1 MTTVDSG
8 STVTEKRRRLWW
20 GRLEARRVGTADRAT
35 ARPAFASLLAVGVL
49 LASLAICTAPALAAP
64 GAIPSL
70 VSPTHPSPTVWYSNA
85 NPSFSWSPASVAGSA
100 VAGYSFVLDQHEK
113 TDPDA
118 TSERVSL
125 SYLPSVPYTV
135 GSSPTEDRVVD
146 LNGDGKLDIVLENSG
161 SNTISV
167 LLGNGDG
174 TFQPK
179 VDYATG
185 TQPWSMDVGDVNGDG
200 KPDVVTCDLA
210 ASSASVLINNGDGT
224 FKPKVDYT
232 TGAGSLPE
240 CLRLGDVNGDGKLD
254 IVSANAGTNN
264 VGVLINNGDGT
275 FGAPATFSTDTHPTS
290 IDMGDLNGDGKQD
303 LVTANYNTNNVSV
316 LFGNGNGTFQP
327 AINYACGSQPETVAV
342 ADLNRDGK
350 PDVVT
355 VNYNPSCASVLLN
368 KGDGTGALMS
378 HVDYT
383 TGAGPYSLD
392 VADLNHDGAPDLVTT
407 NHADNSISIL
417 YGNGD
422 GTFVAKTDRPTGA
435 GPFWVALGDL
445 NGDGYGDL
453 VVTEESANTAS
464 VWVGNAFLAASFT
477 GKADGEWYFHVCALD
492 SLGVAGPTATR
503 MIRIDT
509 TAPVTGAD
517 GLQVSPTTGW
527 QTADQLVKL
536 SATDA
541 GGSGVGAIHYTLD
554 GGDQQT
560 YSGPFTVS
568 GSASH
573 TVTYWSVDTA
583 GNSETPHTGYVNI
596 GVSLRRTTATGLQLS
611 PTTGWQNTSQLVTL
625 SANDAGSGLAATY
638 YTLNGGDTQTYS
650 APFTVSGQGS
660 HEVTYWSVDALGN
673 PETPHTGYVN
683 IDTTAPVT
691 GADGLQLSP
700 TTGWQTADQLVKLS
714 ATDAGGS
721 GVGAIHYT
729 LDGGDQQTYSGP
741 FTVSGSASHT
751 VTYWSVD
758 TAGNSET
765 PHTGYVNI
773 GVSLRRT
780 TATGLQ
786 LSPTTGWQN
795 TSQLVTLSANDAGS
809 GLAATYYTLNG
820 GDTQTYSA
828 PFTVSGQGSH
838 EVTYWSVDALGNPE
852 TPHTGYVNID
862 TVVPTV
868 VADAPSAWSAVPV
881 TVQLHAA
888 DAGGSGLAGTQ
899 YRLQGSADWL
909 PAVGDAFTVAA
920 PAGGANDGL
929 HAYEFRALDTAG
941 NVSVSGGC
949 TVRIDTT
956 APVVTSDADAY
967 WHNSAVTVHL
977 TASDS
982 GAGMTG
988 GSAALLFRMV
998 SDNGVAV
1005 ARDWTPASGAAAAIA
1020 VVTPPDGQPHT
1031 YIYAYQATDAV
1042 GKQTTGQFT
1051 VRMDTRKPATTVS
1064 GLPATQWTNRPVA
1077 LVFAASPGDGA
1088 PIARTEY
1095 SLNGG
1100 ATWTPLAPTARGTLA
1115 LTIASPGVTSLL
1127 YRSVNAAGTVEDPAR
1142 AATVQIDTGTPVCRA
1157 LKNVKVRS
1165 KKLAKLCFRIGD
1177 PGPSCGAAT
1186 VKITIFRWK
1195 KVGKRVILKATK
1207 RIAINSVPVNKN
1219 LAYKFKVR
1227 LKKGRY
1233 TWTVTA
1239 VDAAGNAGKA
1249 SKARTLRV
1257 K

>member
-174 TFQPK
+174 TFQPA
-179 VDYATG
+179 VNYATG

-568 GSASH
+568 G
-573 TVTYWSVDTA
+573 
-583 GNSETPHTGYVNI
+583 
-596 GVSLRRTTATGLQLS
+596 
-611 PTTGWQNTSQLVTL
+611 
-625 SANDAGSGLAATY
+625 
-638 YTLNGGDTQTYS
+638 
-650 APFTVSGQGS
+650 QGS
-660 HEVTYWSVDALGN
+660 YAVTYWSVDALGN
-673 PETPHTGYVN
+673 
-683 IDTTAPVT
+683 
-691 GADGLQLSP
+691 
-700 TTGWQTADQLVKLS
+700 
-714 ATDAGGS
+714 
-721 GVGAIHYT
+721 
-729 LDGGDQQTYSGP
+729 
-741 FTVSGSASHT
+741 
-751 VTYWSVD
+751 
-758 TAGNSET
+758 SET
-765 PHTGYVNI
+765 P
-773 GVSLRRT
+773 R
-780 TATGLQ
+780 
-786 LSPTTGWQN
+786 
-795 TSQLVTLSANDAGS
+795 
-809 GLAATYYTLNG
+809 
-820 GDTQTYSA
+820 
-828 PFTVSGQGSH
+828 
-838 EVTYWSVDALGNPE
+838 
-852 TPHTGYVNID
+852 TGYVNID